1 MDAHRYKTWAEAAG
15 LPEFSARL
23 AQLPAGLS
31 LPEGLLE
38 PIRFDPERKRLFYRG
53 FMSSAS
59 YRYLHGLN
67 ADPAYVA
74 AVDALFQ
81 ASADGF
87 PVSAQSRLGPWLL
100 AMACLAAAGAAVWYA
115 FR

>member
-23 AQLPAGLS
+23 ARLPAGLS
-31 LPEGLLE
+31 LRNGFPE
-38 PIRFDPERKRLFYRG
+38 PIRHDPERKRLFYRG
-53 FMSSAS
+53 FMSRAS
-59 YRYLHGLN
+59 YRYPHGLS

-74 AVDALFQ
+74 VLDALFQ
-81 ASADGF
+81 ASSEAL
-87 PVSAQSRLGPWLL
+87 PARVRLRPWLL
-100 AMACLAAAGAAVWYA
+100 ATACLAAAGAAVWYA

>member
-1 MDAHRYKTWAEAAG
+1 MDAHRYRTWVEAAG
-15 LPEFSARL
+15 LLEFSARL

-31 LPEGLLE
+31 LPDGFPE

-59 YRYLHGLN
+59 YRYLHGLS
-67 ADPAYVA
+67 ADTAYVPA
-74 AVDALFQ
+74 IDALFQ
-81 ASADGF
+81 ASAEAL
-87 PVSAQSRLGPWLL
+87 PAPARARLGPWLL
-100 AMACLAAAGAAVWYA
+100 ATACLAAAGAAVWYA